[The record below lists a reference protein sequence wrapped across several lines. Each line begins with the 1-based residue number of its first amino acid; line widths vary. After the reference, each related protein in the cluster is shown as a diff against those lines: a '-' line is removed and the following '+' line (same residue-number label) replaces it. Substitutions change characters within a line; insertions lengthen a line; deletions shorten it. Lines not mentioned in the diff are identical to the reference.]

1 MASPYGLPFFY
12 STFLLLLKVSIKNF
26 IPPQPGDNL
35 MGQPGC
41 RIYLIRHGETVNAG
55 EVCLNGHFDVELSPA
70 GEEQIRRV
78 AKALQVKPVKAIYSS
93 DLKRTRVSAEILSR
107 PHNLE
112 PVCYPELRELS
123 FGKWEGLSVKVLN
136 QRYPGELS
144 KRFKNPET
152 FCADGGETFL
162 QLQERALPKFLE
174 IAGRHPGEE
183 IVIMSHGGVNRVIL
197 AHLLGSPLSHA
208 FRISQEYAAI
218 NVIQFCEDQPAIE
231 LLNGATHH
239 LS

>member
-1 MASPYGLPFFY
+1 
-12 STFLLLLKVSIKNF
+12 
-26 IPPQPGDNL
+26 
-35 MGQPGC
+35 MGRPGC
-41 RIYLIRHGETVNAG
+41 RIYLIRHGETANAR

-70 GEEQIRRV
+70 GEEQARRV
-78 AKALQVKPVKAIYSS
+78 AEALKEKPVQAVYSS
-93 DLKRTRVSAEILSR
+93 DLKRTRISAEIISR
-107 PHNLE
+107 YHNLK

-123 FGKWEGLSVKVLN
+123 FGKWEGLSLKELD
-136 QRYPGELS
+136 QRYPGELK
-144 KRFKNPET
+144 KRFQNPET
-152 FCADGGETFL
+152 FCAEGGETFL

-197 AHLLGSPLSHA
+197 CCLLGSPLSRA

-218 NVIQFCEDQPAIE
+218 NIIQYYEESPVIE
-231 LLNGATHH
+231 LMNGAAQH